1 MAYTLPFLG
10 KGEREAQKLHPRYDE
25 SPWDAPVPV
34 ARQPLIPSTPPP
46 LATGNRAYMAWLAAD
61 QAEKNIQLPPS
72 ATPPR
77 ESTMADR
84 IEEFERAG
92 SPYGEE
98 RRTFTSQEPD
108 DSFLGTVEREAP
120 LPRTEV
126 AERFSA
132 GLSPEMERGLIAAG
146 QIEAPAPTIKTNTYP
161 WIAEENRW
169 EAPVGRGGLD
179 EITDPGFEEFVRP
192 KPFDAQYLQPGA
204 GYDDPSDQ
212 WVDYPVIGRDGTT
225 TKKVMPK
232 PLAQTL
238 AKRGGFGDQPST
250 SADFFDGLEWV
261 ARPFEV
267 FAETVTEAF
276 AQLPALMRGDFGDI
290 EAPTLFTDGF
300 VAAYEEFKDRP
311 MWQQV
316 VLGIVTDPVVMF
328 KAFTISAKIARA
340 GGRALSRDFQALHHP
355 EFIPI
360 IDLFITRGRTVQAAG
375 SVSDD
380 ALEEIAGRLA
390 ATMDEVIAATPA
402 GKRLSPVPWVTEEGS
417 ASRWQ
422 EFLGRGEE
430 MGRFP
435 VTSLSDK
442 RAQWKLLR
450 DEYKLALDSGVNEFA
465 VPMRGMA
472 SVVDEVVTRESTG
485 LLGKVST
492 KVIGAIAGPS
502 ITRSTAVGKI
512 TTAHGRQVKSAH
524 ELVKIAMASVYDR
537 HIGQFDEIGAIK
549 DRVIPVNS
557 KGEWLDS
564 RTGKVV
570 AQWQQVFE
578 KPDQYSQFISDK
590 ARKLIDDV
598 NRMTN
603 EEVPRLLDDEG
614 IFQNIR
620 NRPDGEYY
628 VPHNVQEIR
637 GVDVSDVKLADN
649 LRRHYDEV
657 TDGMAQG
664 IKYGTNPR
672 QDIEL
677 YMRWTYRK
685 IVKKQLDDALDEHGL
700 TRSQLVP
707 KSIHDAAVDAAVRY
721 SNLVKQSKK
730 LAGQIRLAI
739 GVDRTLGRGVAQQ
752 EGIEV
757 KLNAELAR
765 LRSLLDDLPDLVG
778 VGDAPGRQNLDAAR
792 KNLKQAIALQA
803 KTATAVRNA
812 RSQVAVTTGK
822 STARADELRRLNAR
836 YDALVSA
843 RVAMVEDS
851 ILDVIYGGGT
861 VGQQGRKQGRFTAL
875 GVQETQARKAT
886 DAAAGRVESVNARK
900 RTLSELADQADED
913 LQVAKELI
921 AEADEGLRRATS
933 EALTEAGQ
941 RGATRTRSVQLNR
954 EIERLQNRLN
964 RLLDPEKG
972 KLGRVRDKQ
981 GAQQAVLAFLRGQQ
995 ETLTSDLVDAQKAAS
1010 AAKSDRRVYMNR
1022 VKDTHVIDG
1031 ALWGPNQPTS
1041 IRVEQW
1047 RNKYFT
1053 PEDAKLLA
1061 KVINVGEREGNW
1073 FTRGVVSLVN
1083 VKRSLV
1089 STLDAAEP
1097 FIQGLPVMAS
1107 NPKAWGVQTAVH
1119 YQALLDPT
1127 VQSRRIYKN
1136 LADFQWLA
1144 RNGVPIGD
1152 LEFFAALDTGEG
1164 VSFAKLFEM
1173 LPKGDAVQ
1181 RYFRTA
1187 GKQSF
1192 GRFGAM
1198 YNAALGEARVQLL
1211 QSTRVGWKGTDAELA
1226 QYIRNLTGGLDARAL
1241 GIGPGRMSA
1250 EGFWVAFSPRLLRST
1265 IALVGDAVRG
1275 GVPLEM
1281 VPRALEPVSPRLSRG
1296 VQKTVLRGKEA
1307 PAPRYDVDID
1317 LPGGVRQDVQRE
1329 VVGGYSSTA
1338 QGRRALRTLATLA
1351 TGVTTTYIVT
1361 GMALGKD
1368 WDEIKEGL
1376 NPLNGKRF
1384 LSHQINGD
1392 WIGVG
1397 GQIRSITQLVSAL
1410 AVGSYRLA
1418 TTGELPMQSEI
1429 FSRRD
1434 NPLLQFLSGRG
1445 AIGTQAVLQFGEAGA
1460 AAMGGELDLDPFERI
1475 DSWTDFGKVQGKSA
1489 LPFMLQG
1496 VLDGEKWPTVAA
1508 SALGMRTSEWNE
1520 YDGLRDNRGVRA
1532 KQLESFIA
1540 EENIRPEAVQN
1551 ITMDFGA
1558 LKGQTLEFN
1567 LSQEIASFG
1576 DLQPHEQELFRTRY
1590 PRTFEIEKQLTRDL
1604 AESRQRP
1611 DFAVRQVKAWD
1622 AEDEAVKTQ
1631 EKSDA
1636 RFQDEDISRED
1647 WKDDYEKNMYNLML
1661 KRKHIY
1667 GYEEEEEPTSALDVF
1682 YAKIDDLMAVHE
1694 SSIMTD
1700 VMWQELAT
1708 WRENQPEWFQDHVD
1722 ANTGLSAPTEETRR
1736 FELAKTVLGDRY
1748 WGVVANVLEFP
1759 EASSQRNT
1767 RIWAE
1772 PGERE
1777 KFFKITQDEAY
1788 IYNTAMAMTDGPRK
1802 DFITVMP
1809 GEEGTMM
1816 EKIKN
1821 GRKDSFNKVASQ
1833 VNLLKKFIRADDKEV
1848 GSYVN
1853 RYYPSGLS
1861 AEARIQRFLDE
1872 QLQDILNPQTGV
1884 GATP

>member
-1 MAYTLPFLG
+1 MSYDLPFLSG
-10 KGEREAQKLHPRYDE
+10 SEKKTQKLRPRTEEELD
-25 SPWDAPVPV
+25 PWGATTIPRAPRV
-34 ARQPLIPSTPPP
+34 RELDIPSTPPP
-46 LATGNRAYMAWLAAD
+46 LATGNRAYTAWLAAD

-84 IEEFERAG
+84 ISEFERAD
-92 SPYGEE
+92 SPYGGE

-120 LPRTEV
+120 LTRTEV
-126 AERFSA
+126 AERY
-132 GLSPEMERGLIAAG
+132 GVLDPEMERGLIAGG
-146 QIEAPAPTIKTNTYP
+146 QIEPRAPTIKTNTYP
-161 WIAEENRW
+161 WIADENRW
-169 EAPVGRGGLD
+169 EAPPMD
-179 EITDPGFEEFVRP
+179 EITDPGFEEFVRDRP
-192 KPFDAQYLQPGA
+192 WSAAQLLE
-204 GYDDPSDQ
+204 DDPRDQ

-238 AKRGGFGDQPST
+238 ARRGGFGDQPST

-267 FAETVTEAF
+267 FAETVTETF
-276 AQLPALMRGDFGDI
+276 AQLPALMRGNFGDL

-311 MWQQV
+311 MWQQI

-328 KAFTISAKIARA
+328 KALTISAKLARA
-340 GGRALSRDFQALHHP
+340 GGRALSRADY
-355 EFIPI
+355 IPL
-360 IDLFITRGRTVQAAG
+360 IDLFMTRGRTAQAAG

-390 ATMDEVIAATPA
+390 AKMDEVIMATPA

-417 ASRWQ
+417 AARWQ

-430 MGRFP
+430 VGRFA

-442 RAQWKLLR
+442 RAQWKSLR
-450 DEYKLALDSGVNEFA
+450 DEYRLALDSGVNEFA
-465 VPMRGMA
+465 VPMRGLD
-472 SVVDEVVTRESTG
+472 SVLDEVVTRESTG

-502 ITRSTAVGKI
+502 ITRSTPVGKI
-512 TTAHGRQVKSAH
+512 TTAYGRQVKSAH

-578 KPDQYSQFISDK
+578 KPDQYSQFISNK
-590 ARKLIDDV
+590 AQKLIDDV

-614 IFQNIR
+614 MPINIR
-620 NRPDGEYY
+620 NRPESEYY

-637 GVDVSDVKLADN
+637 GVDVSDVGLADN

-700 TRSQLVP
+700 TRSQLIP
-707 KSIHDAAVDAAVRY
+707 KDIHDAAVDSVLQWK
-721 SNLVKQSKK
+721 SLLKQSRM
-730 LAGQIRLAI
+730 LAGQIRLAV
-739 GVDRTLGRGVAQQ
+739 GVDRTLGRGVSQQ
-752 EGIEV
+752 EGYEA
-757 KLNAELAR
+757 KLNGELTR
-765 LRSLLDDLPDLVG
+765 LRGLLDDLPDLVG

-792 KNLKQAIALQA
+792 KNLNQAIALQA

-822 STARADELRRLNAR
+822 ASAQADELRRLNAR

-875 GVQETQARKAT
+875 GVQETQARRAT
-886 DAAAGRVESVNARK
+886 DAAAGRVVKVDDRK
-900 RTLSELADQADED
+900 RELSKLADEADEE
-913 LQVAKELI
+913 LQVAKQLTS
-921 AEADEGLRRATS
+921 EAGEDLRRATS
-933 EALTEAGQ
+933 RALGEAGE
-941 RGATRTRSVQLNR
+941 RGATRARKAQLNR
-954 EIERLQNRLN
+954 ELERLQNRLN

-995 ETLTSDLVDAQKAAS
+995 ETLSENIEKA
-1010 AAKSDRRVYMNR
+1010 KIFKNEKRRERSQYLND

-1047 RNKYFT
+1047 RNRYFD
-1053 PEDAKLLA
+1053 PEDAKLLD
-1061 KVINVGEREGNW
+1061 KVINVGEREGN
-1073 FTRGVVSLVN
+1073 FITRGAVSLVN

-1164 VSFAKLFEM
+1164 VSFAKLFEI

-1198 YNAALGEARVQLL
+1198 YNAALGEARIQLL

-1241 GIGPGRMSA
+1241 GIGPGRMAA

-1265 IALVGDAVRG
+1265 MALVGDAVRG

-1281 VPRALEPVSPRLSRG
+1281 LPRALEPVSPRLSRG
-1296 VQKTVLRGKEA
+1296 IQKTVLRGKEA
-1307 PAPRYDVDID
+1307 PTPTYDVDID

-1351 TGVTTTYIVT
+1351 TGATTAYIVT

-1397 GQIRSITQLVSAL
+1397 GQIRSIAQLVSAS
-1410 AVGSYRLA
+1410 AVGSYRIA
-1418 TTGELPMQSEI
+1418 TTGELPTKSEI
-1429 FSRRD
+1429 FSRRF
-1434 NPLLQFLSGRG
+1434 NPLLQFLAGRG
-1445 AIGTQAVLQFGEAGA
+1445 AIGTQAVLQVGELA
-1460 AAMGGELDLDPFERI
+1460 AAKTGGEFDLDPFERI
-1475 DSWTDFGKVQGKSA
+1475 DSWTDLITVQGKSA
-1489 LPFMLQG
+1489 LPFLVQG
-1496 VLDGEKWPTVAA
+1496 IIDGEKWPTVAA
-1508 SALGMRTSEWNE
+1508 SALGMRTSEWTE
-1520 YDGLRDNRGVRA
+1520 YDGMSDNKGVRA
-1532 KQLESFIA
+1532 EQLQHFVK
-1540 EENIRPEAVQN
+1540 ENNVSLGGRIEVEWEGEA
-1551 ITMDFGA
+1551 
-1558 LKGQTLEFN
+1558 LEFD
-1567 LSQEIASFG
+1567 LPEEIVEFG
-1576 DLQPHEQELFRTRY
+1576 DLQPAEQQIFKIRY
-1590 PRTFEIEKQLTRDL
+1590 PSTFAKEEELTRAL
-1604 AESRQRP
+1604 AKERNAP
-1611 DFAVRQVKAWD
+1611 DWAIKRVKAWD
-1622 AEDEAVKTQ
+1622 DEALFVTEQKESDNAMLADELSVKQ
-1631 EKSDA
+1631 WKLDYEDNMLQWISDRKHMYDYDKDEIEHPLDVYYA
-1636 RFQDEDISRED
+1636 KMEEIQTTTDEDTGAERQAPMTDERWQKLEVWLRNQDESFQT
-1647 WKDDYEKNMYNLML
+1647 Y
-1661 KRKHIY
+1661 
-1667 GYEEEEEPTSALDVF
+1667 
-1682 YAKIDDLMAVHE
+1682 IDK
-1694 SSIMTD
+1694 
-1700 VMWQELAT
+1700 
-1708 WRENQPEWFQDHVD
+1708 
-1722 ANTGLSAPTEETRR
+1722 NTGLSSPTQETAL
-1736 FELAKTVLGDRY
+1736 FKEAKKILGTDYWGEVDNILDSPGVYSQGDIPIWSKTGTETLNIPVDLANIYKEHMAYPEGDPRTERITVLSSDSEEIAEQKKHRKKIVNYVDRQLQLFKKE
-1748 WGVVANVLEFP
+1748 VVWTNKDVRNALWKYYN
-1759 EASSQRNT
+1759 SSQESVF
-1767 RIWAE
+1767 I
-1772 PGERE
+1772 
-1777 KFFKITQDEAY
+1777 
-1788 IYNTAMAMTDGPRK
+1788 K
-1802 DFITVMP
+1802 D
-1809 GEEGTMM
+1809 
-1816 EKIKN
+1816 
-1821 GRKDSFNKVASQ
+1821 
-1833 VNLLKKFIRADDKEV
+1833 
-1848 GSYVN
+1848 Y
-1853 RYYPSGLS
+1853 
-1861 AEARIQRFLDE
+1861 IQRLGD
-1872 QLQDILNPQTGV
+1872 
-1884 GATP
+1884 

>member
-1 MAYTLPFLG
+1 MAYDLPFLG
-10 KGEREAQKLHPRYDE
+10 KGERDAQNLHPRYDE

-46 LATGNRAYMAWLAAD
+46 LVTGSSAYMAWLAAD
-61 QAEKNIQLPPS
+61 QAAKNIQLPPS

-77 ESTMADR
+77 ESTMVER

-98 RRTFTSQEPD
+98 RRTFTSQEPE

-120 LPRTEV
+120 LTRTEV

-132 GLSPEMERGLIAAG
+132 GLSPEMERGLIAGG

-179 EITDPGFEEFVRP
+179 EITDPGFEEFVRDRP
-192 KPFDAQYLQPGA
+192 WSAAQLLE
-204 GYDDPSDQ
+204 DDPSDQ

-250 SADFFDGLEWV
+250 RADFLDGLEWV
-261 ARPFEV
+261 VRPLEV
-267 FAETVTEAF
+267 FAETVTETF
-276 AQLPALMRGDFGDI
+276 AQLPALIRGDFGDI

-311 MWQQV
+311 MWQQI

-340 GGRALSRDFQALHHP
+340 GGGALSRDFQALHHP
-355 EFIPI
+355 EYLPL
-360 IDLFITRGRTVQAAG
+360 IDLFITRGRAAQAG
-375 SVSDD
+375 YVSDD
-380 ALEEIAGRLA
+380 ALEEIAGTLA
-390 ATMDEVIAATPA
+390 AKMDEVIAATPA
-402 GKRLSPVPWVTEEGS
+402 AKRLSPVPWVTQEGS
-417 ASRWQ
+417 AARWE

-465 VPMRGMA
+465 VPMRGMQ

-485 LLGKVST
+485 LLGKVT
-492 KVIGAIAGPS
+492 DRVIGAIAGPS

-537 HIGQFDEIGAIK
+537 HIGQFDEIRPGGVFGDVK

-614 IFQNIR
+614 MPLNIR
-620 NRPDGEYY
+620 NRPENEYY

-637 GVDVSDVKLADN
+637 GVDVSDIKLAAN

-677 YMRWTYRK
+677 YMRWAYRK

-707 KSIHDAAVDAAVRY
+707 KDIHDAAVDSVLQWK
-721 SNLVKQSKK
+721 SLLKQSRM

-752 EGIEV
+752 EGIET

-792 KNLKQAIALQA
+792 KNLNEAIRLQG

-822 STARADELRRLNAR
+822 ASARADELRRLDAR
-836 YDALVSA
+836 YEALVSA
-843 RVAMVEDS
+843 RDAMVKSSRAYAGESPSVLASEIRQQD
-851 ILDVIYGGGT
+851 LTQRQFRTLGT
-861 VGQQGRKQGRFTAL
+861 EQTRAGRA
-875 GVQETQARKAT
+875 A
-886 DAAAGRVESVNARK
+886 DAAAGRVDIINARK
-900 RTLSELADQADED
+900 RTLSELADQADEE
-913 LQVAKELI
+913 LQVAKELT
-921 AEADEGLRRATS
+921 AEASDDLRRATAT
-933 EALTEAGQ
+933 ALKEAGQ

-995 ETLTSDLVDAQKAAS
+995 ETLSENIEKA
-1010 AAKSDRRVYMNR
+1010 KILKNEKRRERSQYLND

-1047 RNKYFT
+1047 RNRYFT

-1119 YQALLDPT
+1119 YEALLDPT

-1164 VSFAKLFEM
+1164 VSFAKLFEV
-1173 LPKGDAVQ
+1173 LQSKTGTGDAAQ
-1181 RYFRTA
+1181 RYLRTL
-1187 GKQSF
+1187 GKQTF

-1250 EGFWVAFSPRLLRST
+1250 EGFWVAFSPRLLRAT
-1265 IALVGDAVRG
+1265 MALVGDAVRG

-1296 VQKTVLRGKEA
+1296 IQKTVLRGKEA
-1307 PAPRYDVDID
+1307 PTATYDVDID
-1317 LPGGVRQDVQRE
+1317 LAGGVRQDVQRE
-1329 VVGGYSSTA
+1329 IVGGYASTA

-1361 GMALGKD
+1361 GIALGKD

-1397 GQIRSITQLVSAL
+1397 GQIRSIAQLVSAL
-1410 AVGSYRLA
+1410 AVGTYRLA
-1418 TTGELPMQSEI
+1418 TTGEPPTKSEI

-1445 AIGTQAVLQFGEAGA
+1445 AIGTQAVLQVGELA
-1460 AAMGGELDLDPFERI
+1460 AAKTGGEFDLDPFERI

-1496 VLDGEKWPTVAA
+1496 VLDGEKLPTVAA

-1520 YDGLRDNRGVRA
+1520 YDGMRDNKGVRA
-1532 KQLESFIA
+1532 EQLQHFVR
-1540 EENIRPEAVQN
+1540 ENN
-1551 ITMDFGA
+1551 ISLGETITVEW
-1558 LKGQTLEFN
+1558 KGETLEFN
-1567 LSQEIASFG
+1567 LPEEIVEFG
-1576 DLQPHEQELFRTRY
+1576 DLQPAEQQIFKMRY
-1590 PRTFEIEKQLTRDL
+1590 PSTFAKEEELTRAL
-1604 AESRQRP
+1604 AKERNAP
-1611 DFAVRQVKAWD
+1611 DWAIKRVKAWD
-1622 AEDEAVKTQ
+1622 
-1631 EKSDA
+1631 
-1636 RFQDEDISRED
+1636 DEDNFVAEQEESDRQMLAIPPELSVRD
-1647 WKDDYEKNMYNLML
+1647 WKLNYEKTMLQWISLRKNTYNYD
-1661 KRKHIY
+1661 KDEINS
-1667 GYEEEEEPTSALDVF
+1667 PLDVY
-1682 YAKIDDLMAVHE
+1682 YAKMEEIQTVTDAVTGVGTLMPMNDDR
-1694 SSIMTD
+1694 
-1700 VMWQELAT
+1700 WQELEV
-1708 WRENQPEWFQDHVD
+1708 WLRNQDESFQTYVD
-1722 ANTGLSAPTEETRR
+1722 KNTGLKSPTRETALFKEAKKVLGTDYWGEVRNILDSP
-1736 FELAKTVLGDRY
+1736 ELYSQGDIPIWSKEGTTATLNIPADLARVYNAHMAYPEGDFRTERITVLSSDSEEIAEEKKKRKEIVNYVDRQLQLFKKQ
-1748 WGVVANVLEFP
+1748 VVWTNEDVRNALWKYYN
-1759 EASSQRNT
+1759 SSQESVF
-1767 RIWAE
+1767 IQDYL
-1772 PGERE
+1772 ERL
-1777 KFFKITQDEAY
+1777 
-1788 IYNTAMAMTDGPRK
+1788 K
-1802 DFITVMP
+1802 D
-1809 GEEGTMM
+1809 
-1816 EKIKN
+1816 
-1821 GRKDSFNKVASQ
+1821 
-1833 VNLLKKFIRADDKEV
+1833 
-1848 GSYVN
+1848 
-1853 RYYPSGLS
+1853 
-1861 AEARIQRFLDE
+1861 
-1872 QLQDILNPQTGV
+1872 
-1884 GATP
+1884 